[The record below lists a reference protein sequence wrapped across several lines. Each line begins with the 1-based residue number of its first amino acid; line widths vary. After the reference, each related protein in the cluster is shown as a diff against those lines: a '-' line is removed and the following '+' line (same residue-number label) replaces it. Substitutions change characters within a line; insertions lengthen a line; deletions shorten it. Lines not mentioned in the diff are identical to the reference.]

1 MASVT
6 IDDKEY
12 DLDQIS
18 DKAKNL
24 LNSVQFAQSEI
35 QRIQSQLALIKT
47 AASVY
52 TSQLKEELE
61 T

>member
-1 MASVT
+1 MANIT

-18 DKAKNL
+18 EKAKNL

-35 QRIQSQLALIKT
+35 QRIQAQLALIKT

-52 TSQLKEELE
+52 TSQLKAELE
-61 T
+61 N